1 MHKSICCLIAVTLSL
16 AGSLIFETA
25 AHAQD
30 VKFDSDTISG
40 LGARNIGSAVV
51 ADAQGRVLG
60 ILSERDIVHAIG
72 KGGAARLNDA
82 VSKHMTSEVLTTYED
97 ETVDR
102 TMEKM
107 THRRCRHLPV
117 VENGKLAGIVS
128 IGDVV
133 KYRLEQLENEHQAM
147 REYIASA

>member
-1 MHKSICCLIAVTLSL
+1 MIVARILAAKGRDVVTTQPHRTL
-16 AGSLIFETA
+16 AEVAALLTA
-25 AHAQD
+25 R
-30 VKFDSDTISG
+30 KI
-40 LGARNIGSAVV
+40 GAAVV
-51 ADAQGRVLG
+51 TDAQGSILG
-60 ILSERDIVHAIG
+60 VVSERDILNAVG
-72 KGGAARLNDA
+72 NGGAAALEDA

-97 ETVDR
+97 ETVDS

-133 KYRLEQLENEHQAM
+133 KYRLEQLEHEHQAM
-147 REYIASA
+147 REYIATA